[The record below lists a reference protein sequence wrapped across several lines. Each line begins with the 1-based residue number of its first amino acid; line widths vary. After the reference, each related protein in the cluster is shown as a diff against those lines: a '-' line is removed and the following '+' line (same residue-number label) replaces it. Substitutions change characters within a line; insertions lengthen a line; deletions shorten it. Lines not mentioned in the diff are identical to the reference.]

1 MCVNDNSRLMC
12 SDKLRVKSYKASLIK
27 CLRLQKVSED
37 EARKFNIKLE
47 TGVGVLCL
55 SLI

>member
-37 EARKFNIKLE
+37 EARKFKIKLE